1 MLDVLGTATRGRWTK
16 RALDRRVRVL
26 GANAPAPTASKQMER
41 RIVALLLPRR
51 AEQQCV
57 ALVAPQLARTM
68 GSKRFYTLPTMTP
81 GGVARA
87 SKFTVSK

>member
-1 MLDVLGTATRGRWTK
+1 MDVLGTATHGRWTK

-57 ALVAPQLARTM
+57 ALVGPQLARTW
-68 GSKRFYTLPTMTP
+68 GASDFTP
-81 GGVARA
+81 PAIGQYPF
-87 SKFTVSK
+87 SMQP